1 MVRKIIE
8 IDEEKCNGCGECVTA
23 CAEGAIAIIDGKAKL
38 ISEVYCDGLGACLGE
53 CPEGALTMTE
63 REAVPFDEAAVEE
76 HLKRSEAR
84 SQTPHACPGSAA
96 RHFSRPA
103 PAQETNAAGPAS
115 PVDSQL
121 GNWPVQLAL
130 LNPGAPYL
138 KGADLLLAADCVP
151 FALPDFH
158 SRFLSGRTLAI
169 GCPKL
174 DDPSLYVDKLAQIL
188 GTVEVKSLTVVHMEV
203 PCCSGLTR
211 IASAALASAGRE
223 VPTSD
228 VTVSIQGEVIDEQKI
243 VPQALEG
250 AGGPSPAPRA
260 CPSVNISRS

>member
-23 CAEGAIAIIDGKAKL
+23 CAEGAIAIIDAKAKL
-38 ISEVYCDGLGACLGE
+38 ISDVYCDGLGACLGE

-76 HLKRSEAR
+76 HLKKSEAR
-84 SQTPHACPGSAA
+84 PQTPHACPGSAA
-96 RHFSRPA
+96 RQLSRPVPA
-103 PAQETNAAGPAS
+103 PETDAAGPGG
-115 PVDSQL
+115 PVASQL

-130 LNPGAPYL
+130 LNPGTPYL
-138 KGADLLLAADCVP
+138 QGADLLFVADCVP

-158 SRFLSGRTLAI
+158 SKFLSGKALAI

-188 GTVEVKSLTVVHMEV
+188 GAAAVNSLTVVHMEV

-223 VPTSD
+223 VPASD
-228 VTVSIQGEVIDEQKI
+228 VTVSIQGEVLEEQEI
-243 VPQALEG
+243 VPQALGG
-250 AGGPSPAPRA
+250 AGASSPAPRA